1 MICTL
6 FSKHALNRPD
16 VTVKT
21 FVIYKDLFQI
31 NAVLLNFLCIN
42 ESKIMT
48 VMQTCTL
55 VIPYFLWDHAIYQ
68 SKAFDCVVMIYA
80 CVNLKMLLHW

>member
-6 FSKHALNRPD
+6 FSKHALNGPD

-31 NAVLLNFLCIN
+31 NAVLLIFLCFN
-42 ESKIMT
+42 ESKITT
-48 VMQTCTL
+48 VMQTCPL
-55 VIPYFLWDHAIYQ
+55 VMPYFLYDHAIYQ
-68 SKAFDCVVMIYA
+68 SKAFYCIVMIYA
-80 CVNLKMLLHW
+80 